1 MIMSVNANHKIKS
14 LSCGVFLEILNSE
27 LLGAKKKK
35 EKTLA
40 GFAILLFKVF
50 HTHTMRL

>member
-1 MIMSVNANHKIKS
+1 MSVNANHKIKS

-35 EKTLA
+35 KEKTLA